1 MVIFLILSA
10 MAAPTGRDSSRVA
23 IDSVAQQQQPLPEQM
38 PNLSQEA
45 VIQEETHTF
54 DWAPQGSKPK

>member
-1 MVIFLILSA
+1 MFIFLVLSA

-23 IDSVAQQQQPLPEQM
+23 IDSVAQQQPLPEQM

-54 DWAPQGSKPK
+54 DWAPQGSKPR